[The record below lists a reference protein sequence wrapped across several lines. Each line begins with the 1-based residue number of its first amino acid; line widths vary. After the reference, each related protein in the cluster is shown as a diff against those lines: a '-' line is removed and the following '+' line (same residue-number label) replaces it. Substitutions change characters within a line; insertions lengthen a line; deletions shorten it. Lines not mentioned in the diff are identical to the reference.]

1 MDRGAWWAVVHRVAQ
16 LYMTEATE
24 QTRIQKAMKV
34 KKQGN
39 YLQKKLKRDKKK
51 GNVL

>member
-1 MDRGAWWAVVHRVAQ
+1 MGYGPQ
-16 LYMTEATE
+16 GCTELYMTEATE

-39 YLQKKLKRDKKK
+39 YLQKKLERDKKK